1 MEKPKYSAACEKT
14 TCGLLTN
21 LVIGVIDD
29 IILEKLSRDLQSDKK
44 ASQVSPLLQFR
55 KSLQQPVED
64 RVHHRFAACHK
75 ALSESAPAR
84 REGIH
89 SMCIW
94 TWLKDNMVCTIHTE
108 YPYTYTSEWFPG
120 GKYLSIPSRAHIL
133 FTVCSGISSLIS
145 MACWKARTAVDSGLN
160 MMN

>member
-89 SMCIW
+89 SMCIFNMAEGQHGLYNPHRVSLHLHIRMISW
-94 TWLKDNMVCTIHTE
+94 RQIFEHPQQSTHSLHCLFRHFFSYIYGLLKSKN
-108 YPYTYTSEWFPG
+108 
-120 GKYLSIPSRAHIL
+120 
-133 FTVCSGISSLIS
+133 SS
-145 MACWKARTAVDSGLN
+145 
-160 MMN
+160 